1 MGGGVAPGFESVADT
16 FRELLDSGA
25 ETGASCAA
33 YVRGVLVVD
42 LWGGWA
48 DAARTRPW
56 EPDTLVTVFSASK
69 PVTALAV
76 LARVADGR
84 IELDAPIVR
93 YWPQFPHPGATVRHA
108 LSHQAGLPAVAAS
121 LTAAEALDWPRF
133 TAAIAAS
140 PLEWEPGT
148 AVGEH
153 ALTYGNILGAIL
165 RGATGETIGSVVA
178 SFGVDFH
185 FGLSPADIVRCAE
198 VEHGSPDWPSASI
211 HGHGDLWARALG
223 NPPDLLSTSVLN
235 GAAWREGELPA
246 VNGHTTARGLAS
258 LYERLSSLLPADL
271 LTEALSTQVNG
282 YDRLLQEDAEW
293 TLGWRRD
300 ESWVGMGGIGGSSAG
315 GTFAG
320 DPRTDYRLAYVTR
333 HLADHDRG
341 NAMYDALEACLA
353 SSSPSSSSSEV

>member
-1 MGGGVAPGFESVADT
+1 MGGGVAPGFESVADV
-16 FRELLDSGA
+16 FRQSLDSGA

-33 YVRGVLVVD
+33 YVRGELVVD

-69 PVTALAV
+69 PVAALAV
-76 LARVADGR
+76 LSRVADGR
-84 IELDAPIVR
+84 VELDAPIAR
-93 YWPQFPHPGATVRHA
+93 YWPDFPHPSATVRHA
-108 LSHQAGLPAVAAS
+108 LAHQAGLPAVAAP
-121 LTAAEALDWPRF
+121 LTAADALDWPRF

-165 RGATGETIGSVVA
+165 RGATGETIGSVVR

-185 FGLSPADIVRCAE
+185 FGLSPVDDARCAE
-198 VEHGSPDWPSASI
+198 VEHGSPDWPSLSV

-223 NPPDLLSTSVLN
+223 NPPDLLDTAVLN
-235 GAAWREGELPA
+235 GPAWRHGELPA
-246 VNGHTTARGLAS
+246 VNGHTTARGLAG
-258 LYERLSSLLPADL
+258 LYQRLPSLLPAEL
-271 LTEALSTQVNG
+271 LTAALSTQVHAH
-282 YDRLLQEDAEW
+282 DRLLEEDAEW

-300 ESWVGMGGIGGSSAG
+300 GSWVGMGGIGGSSAG
-315 GTFAG
+315 G
-320 DPRTDYRLAYVTR
+320 DLETDYWLAYVTR

-341 NAMYDALEACLA
+341 DAMYDALEACLK
-353 SSSPSSSSSEV
+353 P